1 MKMEAYP
8 PTGRYEL
15 VLGVHFSGLTST
27 HVSFMDGL
35 DVEDAVNRSI
45 QCTPCETTD
54 AASIEVVPRALGL
67 MQSILWIRGT
77 L

>member
-1 MKMEAYP
+1 M
-8 PTGRYEL
+8 RYEFA
-15 VLGVHFSGLTST
+15 LGVHFSGLTSI
-27 HVSFMDGL
+27 HVSFMDISISFMDGL

-45 QCTPCETTD
+45 QCTPFENAD

-67 MQSILWIRGT
+67 IQSILWIREA